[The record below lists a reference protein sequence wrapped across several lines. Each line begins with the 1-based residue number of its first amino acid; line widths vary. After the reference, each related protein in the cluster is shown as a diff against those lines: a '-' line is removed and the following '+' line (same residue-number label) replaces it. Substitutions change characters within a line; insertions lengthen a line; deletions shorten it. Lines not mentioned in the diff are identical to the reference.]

1 MPTHHVPKSGERPD
15 VEVLGGE
22 RVVPGRTAHVD
33 PGRRRRVVRAGAVPA
48 TGRPLTGDWSVP
60 GRGCPRGLHRPLTRA
75 ALNGP
80 RASWWPARSGSTFG
94 AARPGAT
101 GVGSRYGALGQAVTM
116 AWGPCHGLTAAW
128 AAIKLADPGI
138 ARPGPCHGCM
148 RQIPH
153 ATRGRVPVSVR
164 TPSNVSTLPIRLLGS
179 TRSSG
184 RAFPFPRERARS
196 LGPFRRSYA
205 TSDVTKTL
213 DGRTPTQSVNFKVAR
228 LRPPGES
235 ADGSI
240 TTGQVAQHPGEAPR
254 PDLLSVRLT
263 RTTHQPEA
271 RIGLDTE
278 TPSAK
283 NV

>member
-48 TGRPLTGDWSVP
+48 TGQPLTGDWSVP
-60 GRGCPRGLHRPLTRA
+60 GRGRPRGLHRPLTRA

-80 RASWWPARSGSTFG
+80 RASRWPARSGSTFG

-116 AWGPCHGLTAAW
+116 AWGPCHDLTAAW

-148 RQIPH
+148 RQNPQ

-179 TRSSG
+179 TG
-184 RAFPFPRERARS
+184 RAAGRS
-196 LGPFRRSYA
+196 LSPVSAPGRSA
-205 TSDVTKTL
+205 LFGVPLPHPNVTKTR

-228 LRPPGES
+228 LRPSGET

-240 TTGQVAQHPGEAPR
+240 TTGQVAAPGGKR
-254 PDLLSVRLT
+254 RDLT
-263 RTTHQPEA
+263 C
-271 RIGLDTE
+271 
-278 TPSAK
+278 
-283 NV
+283 

>member
-1 MPTHHVPKSGERPD
+1 MASHTIPKGPRAYVLVEAAGRPFPEGVRARPLGPPPVGGSPHSGAMPTHHVPKSGERPD

-179 TRSSG
+179 TG
-184 RAFPFPRERARS
+184 RAAGRS
-196 LGPFRRSYA
+196 LSP
-205 TSDVTKTL
+205 
-213 DGRTPTQSVNFKVAR
+213 
-228 LRPPGES
+228 
-235 ADGSI
+235 
-240 TTGQVAQHPGEAPR
+240 
-254 PDLLSVRLT
+254 
-263 RTTHQPEA
+263 
-271 RIGLDTE
+271 
-278 TPSAK
+278 
-283 NV
+283 